1 MRYAIKLGDYYY
13 FDGFRPSPL
22 FDQEGF
28 ARLDEKQNWLPTVW
42 DDPARPTAII
52 AFWFDNSGN
61 PKNKDTWHCVR
72 GGISL
77 GKFNRTV
84 EDVSRGTNRV
94 TFEPNPGP
102 FPEVV
107 EVDDDFDGRPPWTD
121 PIPVK
126 TGGYEYKTAYLLY
139 GMSNER
145 NGWREDLPA
154 TYPEAVALHIP
165 EHEVDGWEFVTMAND
180 ANGLF
185 RRRKKA

>member
-1 MRYAIKLGDYYY
+1 M
-13 FDGFRPSPL
+13 
-22 FDQEGF
+22 
-28 ARLDEKQNWLPTVW
+28 
-42 DDPARPTAII
+42 
-52 AFWFDNSGN
+52 
-61 PKNKDTWHCVR
+61 
-72 GGISL
+72 
-77 GKFNRTV
+77 
-84 EDVSRGTNRV
+84 
-94 TFEPNPGP
+94 
-102 FPEVV
+102 
-107 EVDDDFDGRPPWTD
+107 
-121 PIPVK
+121 K